1 MQKIIIH
8 VKKSLARFLTSV
20 FNAQDS
26 IGKFIPL
33 ASCLGSVMVIGTL
46 LNSCGILSPVAEP
59 QIKEYQL
66 VTNSSDSASC
76 TANPNAPILQV
87 SPVKVFAPFD
97 TRNMYYS
104 ESEYQLSSYALN
116 RWSTHPGYML
126 NQVILQKLI
135 STCTYSNV
143 VSAEVMSV
151 AKYRLVAQVMD
162 FKQVI
167 NNPNDAT
174 MNLTVLVQLVD
185 NMSNMVVKSKTFV
198 ETLNVTP
205 DSSGYIK
212 GANSVVTQFTNDLVL
227 WLQS

>member
-1 MQKIIIH
+1 MQKIMICL
-8 VKKSLARFLTSV
+8 KKLLAKFLNTIVNIKDSV
-20 FNAQDS
+20 Y
-26 IGKFIPL
+26 KFISIAGWL
-33 ASCLGSVMVIGTL
+33 SKIMVMGTL
-46 LNSCGILSPVAEP
+46 LSSCGILAPVAEP

-66 VTNSSDSASC
+66 VANSSDITSC
-76 TANPNAPILQV
+76 MANPNAPILQV

-104 ESEYQLSSYALN
+104 ESEYQLNSYALN

-126 NQVILQKLI
+126 NQAILQKLI

-143 VSAEVMSV
+143 VNAEVMSV

-167 NNPNDAT
+167 NSNDAT
-174 MNLTVLVQLVD
+174 MNLTVLVQLID
-185 NMSNMVVKSKTFV
+185 NTSNMVMKSKTFM

-205 DSSGYIK
+205 DPSGYIK
-212 GANSVVTQFTNDLVL
+212 GANAVVAQFTNDLAL